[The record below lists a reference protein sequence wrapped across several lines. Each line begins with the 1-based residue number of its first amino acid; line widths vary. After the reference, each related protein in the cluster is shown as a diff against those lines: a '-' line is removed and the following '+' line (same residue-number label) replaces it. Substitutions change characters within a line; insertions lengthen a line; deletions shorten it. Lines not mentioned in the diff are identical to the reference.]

1 MQKFNSS
8 ISVMKNSEEMID
20 QIVYLYK
27 TELKDLAT

>member
-8 ISVMKNSEEMID
+8 ITVMKNSEEMID